1 MKSIVRERVGKPALD
16 PLLQGEEHI
25 GIQTTVDRRDH
36 LFGEQLELQVE
47 SPLGPSLR
55 DPSLEADL
63 QARLDDGHRIFVL
76 GDIHGHLATFRAL
89 LHRLNL
95 KPEDRVV
102 CLGDM
107 IDRGPNSAGLV
118 HLLRT
123 HPQVICLKGNHE
135 HMAIQCV
142 QPDGSF
148 EAWQPW
154 MQRGGKSTYASYI
167 VQANGDL
174 YEAKR
179 QMAEDFMWLDTL
191 PTQIVLDHLR
201 FVHAGYDPRMPL
213 DMQGEKELLWIRK
226 EWFQHEGA
234 VDPARTVFF
243 GHTTTTKLGD
253 AGEVAFSDDRL
264 PDGRPAWV
272 GLDVGAYN
280 HVAPGLAAVEAI
292 TFRCVKQP
300 TLRCDRWFERIDTRT
315 KKKGKGKKR
324 AWKGEENLRESEVAR
339 SFGLKAWPH
348 EPNPPAPPPFE
359 RSVNWNER
367 VWSFPNI
374 LMRSPPV
381 GTACTEKRRKNAFG
395 AIRGPTSFR
404 VYRQRSQPTWHHGP
418 SDRLRA
424 V

>member
-1 MKSIVRERVGKPALD
+1 MNSLSCKLN
-16 PLLQGEEHI
+16 L
-25 GIQTTVDRRDH
+25 
-36 LFGEQLELQVE
+36 
-47 SPLGPSLR
+47 PLGPSLR

-63 QARLDDGHRIFVL
+63 QSRLDDGHRLFVL
-76 GDIHGHLATFRAL
+76 GDIHGHMATFRAL

-95 KPEDRVV
+95 EPEDRLV

-135 HMAIQCV
+135 QMAIQCV

-191 PTQIVLDHLR
+191 PTQIVLDNLR

-213 DMQGEKELLWIRK
+213 DMQGEKELLWIRR
-226 EWFQHEGA
+226 EWFEYEGA

-253 AGEVAFSDDRL
+253 AGEVAYSKERL

-272 GLDVGAYN
+272 GMDIGAYN
-280 HVAPGLAAVEAI
+280 HVAPGLAAVE
-292 TFRCVKQP
+292 TTTLRCVKQP
-300 TLRCDRWFERIDTRT
+300 TLRCDRWFDRIDTQG
-315 KKKGKGKKR
+315 KKKGKGKKNR

-339 SFGLKAWPH
+339 SFGLKALASRAKSASTSTLRAQRELEQVGVVFP
-348 EPNPPAPPPFE
+348 EQPDAITAGGYRVYRKTMEE
-359 RSVNWNER
+359 R
-367 VWSFPNI
+367 
-374 LMRSPPV
+374 LQ
-381 GTACTEKRRKNAFG
+381 G
-395 AIRGPTSFR
+395 ASRGPTSFR
-404 VYRQRSQPTWHHGP
+404 VYRQRKQPFWSSEA

>member
-1 MKSIVRERVGKPALD
+1 MTEGTISSVNSLSCKLN
-16 PLLQGEEHI
+16 L
-25 GIQTTVDRRDH
+25 
-36 LFGEQLELQVE
+36 
-47 SPLGPSLR
+47 PLGPALR

-63 QARLDDGHRIFVL
+63 QSRLDDGHRIYVI
-76 GDIHGHLATFRAL
+76 GDIHGHLATFKAL
-89 LHRLNL
+89 LHRLDL

-107 IDRGPNSAGLV
+107 IDRGPNSAGLM
-118 HLLRT
+118 HLLRL

-135 HMAIQCV
+135 QMAIQCV
-142 QPDGSF
+142 QSDGSF
-148 EAWQPW
+148 EAWKPW

-253 AGEVAFSDDRL
+253 AAGEVAYSPNVL
-264 PDGRPAWV
+264 SDGRPTWV
-272 GLDVGAYN
+272 GMDVGAYN
-280 HVAPGLAAVEAI
+280 HVAPGLAAVEAT

-300 TLRCDRWFERIDTRT
+300 TLRCDRWFERIDTRA
-315 KKKGKGKKR
+315 KRKSKGKER
-324 AWKGEENLRESEVAR
+324 VWKGEENLREADVAM
-339 SFGLKAWPH
+339 SFGLKALAGRAKSASTATLRAQRELEEAGVVFPLQ
-348 EPNPPAPPPFE
+348 PDAFTIGGY
-359 RSVNWNER
+359 R
-367 VWSFPNI
+367 VY
-374 LMRSPPV
+374 RKSPEETDAV
-381 GTACTEKRRKNAFG
+381 T
-395 AIRGPTSFR
+395 RGPTSFR
-404 VYRQRSQPTWHHGP
+404 VYRQRERCYVRQEPTN
-418 SDRLRA
+418 RLQA

>member
-1 MKSIVRERVGKPALD
+1 MNSLSCKLN
-16 PLLQGEEHI
+16 L
-25 GIQTTVDRRDH
+25 
-36 LFGEQLELQVE
+36 
-47 SPLGPSLR
+47 PLGPSLR

-63 QARLDDGHRIFVL
+63 QARLDDGHRVFIL
-76 GDIHGHLATFRAL
+76 GDVHGHLATFRAL

-95 KPEDRVV
+95 NAEDRVV

-135 HMAIQCV
+135 QMAIQCV

-174 YEAKR
+174 YEAKQ

-201 FVHAGYDPRMPL
+201 LVHAGYDPRMPL

-226 EWFQHEGA
+226 PWFEHEGA

-253 AGEVAFSDDRL
+253 AAGEVAFSPQL
-264 PDGRPAWV
+264 LSDGRPAWV
-272 GLDVGAYN
+272 GMDVGAYN
-280 HVAPGLAAVEAI
+280 HVAPGLAAVEAT

-300 TLRCDRWFERIDTRT
+300 TLRCDRWFERIDTRA
-315 KKKGKGKKR
+315 KRKGKKR
-324 AWKGEENLRESEVAR
+324 AWRGEENLREADVAR
-339 SFGLKAWPH
+339 SFGLKALAGRAKSASTSTLRAQRELEKAGVVFPLQPDTITTGGYRVYRKSLQ
-348 EPNPPAPPPFE
+348 EAPPV
-359 RSVNWNER
+359 S
-367 VWSFPNI
+367 
-374 LMRSPPV
+374 
-381 GTACTEKRRKNAFG
+381 
-395 AIRGPTSFR
+395 RGPTSFR
-404 VYRQRSQPTWHHGP
+404 VYRQRKPPAWQHESK
-418 SDRLRA
+418 DRLRA

>member
-1 MKSIVRERVGKPALD
+1 MNSLSCKLN
-16 PLLQGEEHI
+16 L
-25 GIQTTVDRRDH
+25 
-36 LFGEQLELQVE
+36 
-47 SPLGPSLR
+47 PLGPSLR

-63 QARLDDGHRIFVL
+63 QARLDDGHRVFIL
-76 GDIHGHLATFRAL
+76 GDVHGHLATFKAL

-95 KPEDRVV
+95 NAEDRVV

-135 HMAIQCV
+135 QMAIQCV
-142 QPDGSF
+142 QSDGSF

-174 YEAKR
+174 YEAKQ

-201 FVHAGYDPRMPL
+201 LVHAGYDPRMPL

-226 EWFQHEGA
+226 PWFEHEGA

-253 AGEVAFSDDRL
+253 AAGEVAFSPQL
-264 PDGRPAWV
+264 LSDGRPAWV
-272 GLDVGAYN
+272 GMDVGAYN
-280 HVAPGLAAVEAI
+280 HVAPGLAAVEAT

-300 TLRCDRWFERIDTRT
+300 TLRCDRWFERIDTRA
-315 KKKGKGKKR
+315 KHKGKKR
-324 AWKGEENLRESEVAR
+324 AWRGEGNLREADVAR
-339 SFGLKAWPH
+339 SFGLKALAGRAKSASTSTLRAQRELEKAGVVFPQQ
-348 EPNPPAPPPFE
+348 PDAITTGGY
-359 RSVNWNER
+359 R
-367 VWSFPNI
+367 VY
-374 LMRSPPV
+374 
-381 GTACTEKRRKNAFG
+381 RKSLQEVHAVP
-395 AIRGPTSFR
+395 RGPTSFR
-404 VYRQRSQPTWHHGP
+404 VYRQRKQPAWQHE
-418 SDRLRA
+418 SKNRLRA